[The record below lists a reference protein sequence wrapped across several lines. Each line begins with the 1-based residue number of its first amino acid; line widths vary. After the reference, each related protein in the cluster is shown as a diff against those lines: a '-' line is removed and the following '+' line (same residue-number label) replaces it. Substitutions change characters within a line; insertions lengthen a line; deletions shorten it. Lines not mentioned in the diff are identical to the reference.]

1 MGNVTVDVA
10 ASKVAVPNGAS
21 ETPSEWRAA
30 AVPGSRRTEVPT
42 PERLG
47 MEVTSSAGWDAIVRP
62 RWAAELDDLL
72 LPQAAPASARTPHRA
87 VAVKVLF
94 LGGTC
99 LPPRRRASPDLRSAV
114 EVRMVS
120 SPIRT

>member
-10 ASKVAVPNGAS
+10 ASKGAVPNGAS

-30 AVPGSRRTEVPT
+30 AVPG
-42 PERLG
+42 
-47 MEVTSSAGWDAIVRP
+47 AGWDAIVRP
-62 RWAAELDDLL
+62 RWAAELDDVL

-94 LGGTC
+94 LGSTC
-99 LPPRRRASPDLRSAV
+99 LPPRRRASPGLRSAV
-114 EVRMVS
+114 DVRMIS
-120 SPIRT
+120 SPIGSDG